1 MKKIMIIVPAL
12 CTFVNFSYHNRIHRR
27 VKDIEM
33 SASRNFQPL
42 IAVLQDYWGD
52 DFNTH
57 INFLLDVYAV
67 WVEKNSEMVKTK
79 LIELRQFHPLL
90 FIWILGIRASVL
102 NMEFDEAEEIIK
114 GQLWQAVP
122 QPARKNLEKLLH
134 KENRTKNEQKFLN
147 WLNQNNYTLKE
158 AVYRFISGIYNAIAK
173 NPEVETLD
181 FQIEISFPSSNP

>member
-102 NMEFDEAEEIIK
+102 NMEFDEAVEIIK

-122 QPARKNLEKLLH
+122 QPARKNLKKLLH
-134 KENRTKNEQKFLN
+134 KETRTKNEQKFLN

>member
-122 QPARKNLEKLLH
+122 QPARKNLKKLLH
-134 KENRTKNEQKFLN
+134 KETRTKNEQKFLN

-158 AVYRFISGIYNAIAK
+158 AVYRFISGIY
-173 NPEVETLD
+173 
-181 FQIEISFPSSNP
+181 